1 MTARNTSEADD
12 VAVDSVNGT
21 PPGFHN
27 GEVASTVSG
36 ALSLADVGNDVFIAG
51 PASADDP
58 RGLYGGRLT
67 AQSLRAASLTLPDNR
82 LAHSMHCYFLVPGDA
97 TKPIT
102 FTVTRERDG
111 GRYSVRRVVASQDGV
126 DILHLAASFQREQP
140 GADYQAQDMPA
151 TVAPTELTSVPQDP
165 RMLDLDVRIPDDG
178 DQYHRWPTRL
188 WIRITE
194 PLDTDPNNPDPNLR
208 ACGLVFISDMCTG
221 LSKAPMVKHVGILPS
236 IDHTVWVH
244 RPCDPNQWMLMDLAP
259 ESTSSGRGMYT
270 GRIYNEDEVLLA
282 SLAQESLFRNRE
294 KRNGSHTAGRNG
306 HAS

>member
-1 MTARNTSEADD
+1 MTTRNTRGTDDLVVESADRR
-12 VAVDSVNGT
+12 S
-21 PPGFHN
+21 PRFHT
-27 GEVASTVSG
+27 GEVASTVAQ
-36 ALSLADVGNDVFIAG
+36 ALDLADVGNDVFIAA

-67 AQSLRAASLTLPDNR
+67 AQGLRAASLTLPDHR

-140 GADYQAQDMPA
+140 GADYQADDMPA
-151 TVAPTELTSVPQDP
+151 TVRPAELATVPQDP

-188 WIRITE
+188 WVRITE
-194 PLDTDPNNPDPNLR
+194 PLDPDPTNADPNLR
-208 ACGLVFISDMCTG
+208 TCGLVFISDMCTG
-221 LSKAPMVKHVGILPS
+221 LSKAPMVKQVGILPS
-236 IDHTVWVH
+236 IDHTVWMH
-244 RPCDPNQWMLMDLAP
+244 RECDPNRWMLMDLAP
-259 ESTSSGRGMYT
+259 ESTSGGRGMYT
-270 GRIYNEDEVLLA
+270 GRIYNEDEALLA

-294 KRNGSHTAGRNG
+294 KRNGSHTANRNG